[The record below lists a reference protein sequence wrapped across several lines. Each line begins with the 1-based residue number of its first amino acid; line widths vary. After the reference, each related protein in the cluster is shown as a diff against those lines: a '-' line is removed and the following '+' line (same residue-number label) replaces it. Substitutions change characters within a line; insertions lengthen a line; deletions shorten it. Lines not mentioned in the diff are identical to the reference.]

1 MWRKIPTIKLLT
13 DSTADLSPELLQRYQ
28 IRVVPLT
35 VQFDQESYL
44 DGLEIRTEQLFAKVA
59 QQKRLPKT
67 ASPSPAAFQA
77 AFADVTADG
86 SEAIYIG
93 ISSQFSSTVQNA
105 KIAADLMPGERVTVF
120 DSENLSTGIGLL
132 VLLAADLIAAGK
144 SRSEVVA
151 ALTEARPQVR
161 SSFMI
166 DTMEY
171 LHMGGRC
178 SGVTALAGTLLRI
191 RPIITVE
198 NGGMVV
204 AGKVRGA
211 RQKAID
217 WMLERF
223 AQDAKAGLVRP
234 ERLFITHTGV
244 QEDAD
249 YMAGFAR
256 QAMPEAREILQTSA
270 GSVVGSH
277 CGPGTIGILYLLK

>member
-1 MWRKIPTIKLLT
+1 ML
-13 DSTADLSPELLQRYQ
+13 ERYQ

-44 DGLEIRTEQLFAKVA
+44 DTIEIQTEQLFRKVA
-59 QQKRLPKT
+59 EQKRLPKT
-67 ASPSPAAFQA
+67 ASPSPAAFQT
-77 AFADVTADG
+77 AFAEATADG

-105 KIAADLMPGERVTVF
+105 KIAADLIPGARVTVF
-120 DSENLSTGIGLL
+120 GSENLSTGIGLL
-132 VLLAADLIAAGK
+132 VLLAADLIEAGK
-144 SRSEVVA
+144 SRTEIVA
-151 ALTEARPQVR
+151 ALTEARPKVR

-171 LHMGGRC
+171 LRMGGRC

-191 RPIITVE
+191 RPIIAVE

-211 RQKAID
+211 RQKGLD

-223 AQDAKAGLVRP
+223 ARDVQAGLVSP
-234 ERLFITHTGV
+234 KRLFITHTGTP
-244 QEDAD
+244 EDAQYMID
-249 YMAGFAR
+249 YIRRTMPAMAEVLETA
-256 QAMPEAREILQTSA
+256 A
-270 GSVVGSH
+270 GSVIGSH
-277 CGPGTIGILYLLK
+277 CGPGTIGILHLLR